1 MDQIDRSAFLES
13 AAPTN
18 QAGLPSRGPCAKL
31 RWKSQKTKSSRLWG
45 QPFENILDMLEAA
58 IAGSPSEATLRS
70 YEKQARCEVPPHLS
84 GSTRSEIKA
93 EFRSPSVQLGEL
105 PGLGPHRE
113 MFMPGSRLME
123 AEFGDELVHLGIKL
137 DYHSVG
143 IIVVAGYIV
152 AGRVPR
158 RAPPATRLEAQ

>member
-45 QPFENILDMLEAA
+45 QPFENSLDMLEAA
-58 IAGSPSEATLRS
+58 ITGSPSEATLRS

-93 EFRSPSVQLGEL
+93 EFRSQAFNSVSCQVLGRI
-105 PGLGPHRE
+105 GRCSCQ
-113 MFMPGSRLME
+113 GSRLME
-123 AEFGDELVHLGIKL
+123 
-137 DYHSVG
+137 
-143 IIVVAGYIV
+143 
-152 AGRVPR
+152 
-158 RAPPATRLEAQ
+158 

>member
-1 MDQIDRSAFLES
+1 MDQIDRSAFSES

-31 RWKSQKTKSSRLWG
+31 RWKSQKTKSSRLWANRSRTSSTCWSCDNR
-45 QPFENILDMLEAA
+45 FAF
-58 IAGSPSEATLRS
+58 EATLRS

-93 EFRSPSVQLGEL
+93 EFRSQAFNSVSCQVLA
-105 PGLGPHRE
+105 HRE

-143 IIVVAGYIV
+143 IIV
-152 AGRVPR
+152 
-158 RAPPATRLEAQ
+158 

>member
-58 IAGSPSEATLRS
+58 ITGSPSEATEATRNRRDARS
-70 YEKQARCEVPPHLS
+70 RRTCQGQPVARLKLNSAPQAFNSVSCQVLGRIGRCS
-84 GSTRSEIKA
+84 C
-93 EFRSPSVQLGEL
+93 Q
-105 PGLGPHRE
+105 
-113 MFMPGSRLME
+113 GSRLME

-158 RAPPATRLEAQ
+158 RAPELIDSG

>member
-1 MDQIDRSAFLES
+1 MRDP
-13 AAPTN
+13 AA
-18 QAGLPSRGPCAKL
+18 L
-31 RWKSQKTKSSRLWG
+31 
-45 QPFENILDMLEAA
+45 
-58 IAGSPSEATLRS
+58 
-70 YEKQARCEVPPHLS
+70 

-105 PGLGPHRE
+105 PGLRPHRE

-143 IIVVAGYIV
+143 VIVIAGYIV
-152 AGRVPR
+152 ARHVSRRTPQLIDPVRPKAVCRHRMICRV
-158 RAPPATRLEAQ
+158 LEF

>member
-58 IAGSPSEATLRS
+58 ITGSPSEATLRS

-113 MFMPGSRLME
+113 MFMPGVSAHGSRVR
-123 AEFGDELVHLGIKL
+123 G
-137 DYHSVG
+137 
-143 IIVVAGYIV
+143 
-152 AGRVPR
+152 
-158 RAPPATRLEAQ
+158 